1 MKKIF
6 LDLIICNDEQ
16 GLLSTFE
23 ERQEAFKDLS
33 ARLLGIESAVL
44 ELANFTDNGIEIP
57 VKEAKRIVDGLKNGF
72 REEK

>member
-1 MKKIF
+1 MKKIY
-6 LDLIICNDEQ
+6 LDLITCNDEQ
-16 GLLSTFE
+16 GLVSTFE

-33 ARLLGIESAVL
+33 ARLLGIESAVR